1 MATDDESK
9 EKYLGLSD
17 KVNEMVESVKHAIVL
32 LQIAKVSIDLSYSC
46 LIHLIMVEWIK
57 YFVSFVHKTRVSI

>member
-1 MATDDESK
+1 MATDDESR

-32 LQIAKVSIDLSYSC
+32 LQIAKVLIYLSVVYLFFKSAC
-46 LIHLIMVEWIK
+46 FSTLFQNDIK
-57 YFVSFVHKTRVSI
+57 

>member
-32 LQIAKVSIDLSYSC
+32 LQIAKVSIYLTGTAVLST
-46 LIHLIMVEWIK
+46 LLW
-57 YFVSFVHKTRVSI
+57 